1 MKSFIARWLPI
12 LGLVALPAFASVEV
26 SFPNDYRYSDA
37 GPRIDRPQM
46 FRELAA
52 HMQKLGAEYLPPRQD
67 LRIEVLDLDM
77 AGDTQFTRNGH
88 EVRVLRGKSDFPR
101 MTLRYSVLADGRV
114 VSSGTETI
122 TNSDYLWFPERYR
135 KDEYLYHE
143 KVLIESWF
151 HDKFA
156 K

>member
-1 MKSFIARWLPI
+1 MPSFIAKCLP
-12 LGLVALPAFASVEV
+12 LLALAALPALASVEV
-26 SFPNDYRYSDA
+26 AFPDDYRYSDA

-46 FRELAA
+46 FRELTA
-52 HMQKLGAEYLPPRQD
+52 HLQKLGSEYLPPRDD
-67 LRIEVLDLDM
+67 LRIEVLDLDL

-88 EVRVLRGKSDFPR
+88 EIRVLRGKSDFPR
-101 MTLRYSVLADGRV
+101 ITLRYTLSDNGRV

-143 KVLIESWF
+143 KVLLEAWF